1 MRGPGG
7 LVHRRRVRVLLDI
20 WRDRDGRVVG
30 HVTAS
35 GGEPDGFS
43 GWLELLHLLEDHAD
57 GTIPQH
63 EGSDT

>member
-1 MRGPGG
+1 
-7 LVHRRRVRVLLDI
+7 VRVLLDI